1 MKSQLKYNSG
11 KWLLKILGPNR
22 YLQLKYLYRTG
33 KKLDLANPKRF
44 TEKLQ
49 YLKLHDRRHIYTQY
63 ADKISVKQE
72 VEKLI
77 GKEYIIPTLK
87 ILSDVDQLKAEKL
100 PEKPI
105 IVKTN
110 HDSGGSRAII
120 NKSKHDFAELRSHIK
135 KKLDRNFYYA
145 NLEWEYK
152 NITPRI
158 LIEPLLS
165 DKSGNQLLNDYKVHC
180 FNGKPRYIQTIL
192 DRSEGVKETWYD
204 TDWQYQNMWYYS
216 PNSKKIKRPDKLG
229 EMLKVAEELANLF
242 PYVRVD
248 LYATPDQ
255 LYFGECTFRPYGGFM
270 RWNDERWDNN
280 LGELIDLKQ

>member
-87 ILSDVDQLKAEKL
+87 VLSDSDQLMAENL
-100 PEKPI
+100 PEQPI

-110 HDSGGSRAII
+110 HDSGNARVIVDKSQYDFSELAIHI
-120 NKSKHDFAELRSHIK
+120 NK
-135 KKLDRNFYYA
+135 KLKRNFYYG

-152 NITPRI
+152 KIPPKI
-158 LIEPLLS
+158 LIEPLMS
-165 DKSGNQLLNDYKVHC
+165 DGSGNELLNDYKFHC
-180 FNGKPRYIQTIL
+180 FHGKPLFVQTIQ
-192 DRSEGVKETWYD
+192 DRSEGVKETWYNA
-204 TDWQYQNMWYYS
+204 DWEYKEMWYYAAEH
-216 PNSKKIKRPDKLG
+216 KIINRPDKLK
-229 EMLKVAEELANLF
+229 EMLDLAEQLAQPF
-242 PYVRVD
+242 PYVRID

-255 LYFGECTFRPYGGFM
+255 VYFGECTFRPYGGFM
-270 RWNDERWDNN
+270 
-280 LGELIDLKQ
+280 